1 MNEWALSHVCS
12 TDVVPGFKGKGSAMA
27 ARSRTPTRERPPS
40 PSWGTRMQEVEEVP
54 QVEEAPQFSLAAHQ
68 ALLAARERELRRAWS
83 RQRAYD
89 LATDAMRQLSHAS
102 NLVERVFHTPAEAEH
117 PSGGPWREG
126 ITFQERGVAE
136 MVEAQLNIVIE
147 LLNTLLG
154 SLARSEQ
161 EVSDASLAAATASHL
176 NCVPSAWHE
185 SALRELLSHRRTRVP
200 SESALRE
207 DTSQSPGGVMVQY
220 PHGVMVQVSRAV
232 DETADL

>member
-1 MNEWALSHVCS
+1 MNEWVPFHVCS
-12 TDVVPGFKGKGSAMA
+12 TDVVPGLRACLPEVGCRRRRG
-27 ARSRTPTRERPPS
+27 
-40 PSWGTRMQEVEEVP
+40 MQEVEEVP
-54 QVEEAPQFSLAAHQ
+54 QVSLAAQQ
-68 ALLAARERELRRAWS
+68 ALLAARERELQRALS
-83 RQRAYD
+83 RQRAHD
-89 LATDAMRQLSHAS
+89 IATDAMRQLSNAS
-102 NLVERVFHTPAEAEH
+102 NLVQRVFYTPAEAEH
-117 PSGGPWREG
+117 PSFRPGREG
-126 ITFQERGVAE
+126 ITFQEHGVAE

-161 EVSDASLAAATASHL
+161 DVSDASLAAATASHL

-220 PHGVMVQVSRAV
+220 PHGVMVQLSPQADSVAVSAASEKDR
-232 DETADL
+232 LS

>member
-1 MNEWALSHVCS
+1 
-12 TDVVPGFKGKGSAMA
+12 MA
-27 ARSRTPTRERPPS
+27 ARSRTPTNERSPSLSSARLERMATLIEAGDTAAPS
-40 PSWGTRMQEVEEVP
+40 PTPADTPAIPIEERGRFQRPDGTTDWGAWSNAMSEEERDDPQVAPASQEPTGGEHRGMQEVEEVP
-54 QVEEAPQFSLAAHQ
+54 QVSLAAHQ

-89 LATDAMRQLSHAS
+89 LGTDAMRQLSHAS

-161 EVSDASLAAATASHL
+161 EVFDASFAAATASHL
-176 NCVPSAWHE
+176 NCEPSAWHE
-185 SALRELLSHRRTRVP
+185 SAL
-200 SESALRE
+200 
-207 DTSQSPGGVMVQY
+207 
-220 PHGVMVQVSRAV
+220 
-232 DETADL
+232 

>member
-54 QVEEAPQFSLAAHQ
+54 RVEEAPQISLAAHQ
-68 ALLAARERELRRAWS
+68 ALLAARARELRREWS
-83 RQRAYD
+83 RQRAHD
-89 LATDAMRQLSHAS
+89 FATDAMRQLSHAS

-136 MVEAQLNIVIE
+136 MVDSQLNNVIE

-161 EVSDASLAAATASHL
+161 EVSDASLAAAAASHL
-176 NCVPSAWHE
+176 DCVPSAGHE
-185 SALRELLSHRRTRVP
+185 SALRELLSHLRTRVP
-200 SESALRE
+200 SESALRVIL
-207 DTSQSPGGVMVQY
+207 DPRGATSCS
-220 PHGVMVQVSRAV
+220 
-232 DETADL
+232 